1 MLGTSRLPHQSMLGC
16 PTHAV
21 LCTLFPSG
29 LRVWYSR
36 ETNTSTFSPTQTH
49 RLGEEGQ
56 GNRMMDGLWWLQ
68 SLLALWLGD
77 LPSKRPDIFQ
87 EFPERRGLHCGNESQ
102 LWG

>member
-1 MLGTSRLPHQSMLGC
+1 MLGC